1 MSKLITLARE
11 NAILGDYD
19 SALAGFKNIFRS
31 VNEYAKKYEGN
42 SNKLGRQKGGVG
54 ASADYYL

>member
-1 MSKLITLARE
+1 MITLARE

-19 SALAGFKNIFRS
+19 SALVGFKNIFKT
-31 VNEYAKKYEGN
+31 VNDYAKKYDGT
-42 SNKLGRQKGGVG
+42 SKNKFQKSGGVG